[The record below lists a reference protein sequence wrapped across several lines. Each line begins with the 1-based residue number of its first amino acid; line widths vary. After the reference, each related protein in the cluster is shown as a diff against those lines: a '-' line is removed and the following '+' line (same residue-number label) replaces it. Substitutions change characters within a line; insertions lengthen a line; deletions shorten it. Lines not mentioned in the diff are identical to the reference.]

1 MNVKTRP
8 MKPLPAKLYVITSI
22 LLFSLLSAEMFS
34 QSTKNDWT
42 PLFNGKDLKGWKQ
55 LNGTA
60 PYSIANGEIIGV
72 TKTNTENSFL
82 CTEKNYGDFILEFDV
97 LLDPSINSGVQ
108 FRSNSIKNFKDGKVH
123 GYQFELDP
131 SDRAFTGGI
140 YDEGRNGWIYPLSL
154 NPKAQ
159 KAFRNGVWNSCRIEA
174 IGNTIK
180 TWVNGVQCA
189 YLVDDV
195 TASGFIALQVH
206 SIGSDEKQ
214 AGKEIRW
221 KNIKI
226 KTTNLET
233 DRWATDPDVKE
244 MSYLKNSLTQNEIDK
259 GWRLLWD
266 GKTSTGWKG
275 AKLDY
280 FPKSGWETTNGELT
294 VLATDGGESTGP
306 GDIITEK
313 VFSSFEL
320 ELEFKIT
327 EGANSGIKYFVDPEL
342 NKGAG
347 SAIGCEFQILDDVN
361 HPDAKLGINGNR
373 TIGALYDLIAP
384 ENLSIPGRGKQF
396 KGIGSWNKA
405 RIVVNGPKV
414 EHWLNNE
421 KVVEYDR
428 SSQMFRALVAYSKY
442 KDWPKFGQWPTGHI
456 LLQDHGNTV
465 NYRSIKIRELN

>member
-1 MNVKTRP
+1 

-327 EGANSGIKYFVDPEL
+327 KGANSGVKYFVDPEL

-347 SAIGCEFQILDDVN
+347 SAIGCEFQILDDAN
-361 HPDAKLGINGNR
+361 HPDAKLGVNGNR

>member
-280 FPKSGWETTNGELT
+280 FPKSGWETTNDELT